1 MMKSN
6 YGSIM
11 RKLLTVMTVIFLAV
25 TLLGCHDPN
34 EVNIK
39 TEHRKLSEVAKQH
52 LQLRHGLYTFPMTS
66 QTETY
71 YPAP

>member
-1 MMKSN
+1 
-6 YGSIM
+6 
-11 RKLLTVMTVIFLAV
+11 MTMIFLAV

-39 TEHRKLSEVAKQH
+39 AEHRRLTDVAKQH
-52 LQLRHGLYTFPMTS
+52 LQLRQGLYTFPMTS